1 MKKLAALLL
10 ILCLSL
16 LVVAC
21 NTTTPTP
28 AESSK
33 APAPS
38 QSAAESK
45 PATPAEST
53 PEKKELVFALL
64 PKTLTNPY
72 FVAMQ
77 EFAEAEAAKLGVKI
91 ESIAPPDETKVEEQI
106 AMFETMLEKNV
117 DAILIVPCGTTEIVA
132 SIEKANALGIPVI
145 CLDTNASGGEIT
157 SFIGTNNYAGGK
169 LAGEWV
175 SDNIGSGKVSIITGT
190 PGNKTHEDRVNGFLE
205 GISGNADIVVAGDVV
220 PAYSDRA
227 QGMSQAENL
236 ITANPDIVAIYC
248 TNDEMAMGAGE
259 AVKAQGLSD
268 QITVI
273 GFDGAPSSAQG
284 ILDGIMHAS
293 VAQAPGKMAQ
303 MGVQAAY
310 ELIVNGVKPEAEVDT
325 GCTMVTIDNAQEYL
339 NWH

>member
-1 MKKLAALLL
+1 MKKVAVILLA
-10 ILCLSL
+10 LSL
-16 LVVAC
+16 SLAIVAC
-21 NTTTPTP
+21 AP
-28 AESSK
+28 AS
-33 APAPS
+33 APAPAPAAPAPAA
-38 QSAAESK
+38 SADEQL
-45 PATPAEST
+45 T
-53 PEKKELVFALL
+53 FALL

-77 EFAEAEAAKLGVKI
+77 EFAQKECDKYGIKL
-91 ESIAPPDETKVEEQI
+91 ECIAPPDETKVEEQI
-106 AMFETMLEKNV
+106 GMFETMLEKKV

-132 SIEKANALGIPVI
+132 SIEKANAAGIPVL
-145 CLDTNASGGEIT
+145 CLDTNASGGDVL
-157 SFIGTNNYAGGK
+157 SFIGTNNYEGGK

-175 SDNIGSGKVSIITGT
+175 GKTLAKGKVSIITGT
-190 PGNKTHEDRVNGFLE
+190 PGNKTHEDRVNGFLD
-205 GISGNADIVVAGDVV
+205 GIKATPDIVVAGDVV

-259 AVKAQGLSD
+259 AVKARGLSD
-268 QITVI
+268 KITVI

-303 MGVQAAY
+303 MGVAAAY
-310 ELIVNGVKPEAEVDT
+310 EFLKNGKAPEKTVDT
-325 GCTMVTIDNAQEYL
+325 GCVIVNKDNASEYL